1 MKDTD
6 TLSPWS
12 HYTSYKQFLITYI
25 TYSISCKSDSIP
37 NLCYLSIKEKR
48 NRGINPPILTGVSTT
63 PDVCCASACK
73 SICGESS
80 TILCTDIWIN
90 SSNESSC
97 CRTRPFSSKYEL
109 MTIQHASCQ
118 RSAVISSPSSSVSY
132 TTSAEGK
139 RKINKLKFSFYTM
152 NDIY

>member
-1 MKDTD
+1 M
-6 TLSPWS
+6 
-12 HYTSYKQFLITYI
+12 YI
-25 TYSISCKSDSIP
+25 TYSISCKHDSMQDLF
-37 NLCYLSIKEKR
+37 NLSLNEKR
-48 NRGINPPILTGVSTT
+48 KRWINPQMLTGVSTI

-90 SSNESSC
+90 SSNESNC

-118 RSAVISSPSSSVSY
+118 RSAVISSPSSSASY
-132 TTSAEGK
+132 TTSVEGT
-139 RKINKLKFSFYTM
+139 RISNLKSFFYAM
-152 NDIY
+152 NNIYRCIY